1 MKAGQLQLP
10 LFPDGMFEKVK
21 EAYRAQEFAKLQKEL
36 EHLKHRVA
44 GFVGYRTKRKKRGK

>member
-1 MKAGQLQLP
+1 MNTRQLQLP

-21 EAYRAQEFAKLQKEL
+21 EAYRAQEFDKLQKEI
-36 EHLKHRVA
+36 EHLKHRIA